1 LKEINKVAVLGAGN
15 GGCAAAVDL
24 TLRGLDVRLYGRSL
38 ETLEPLRKR
47 GGIEYEGIFGDGF
60 VRIPTIT
67 GSMEEAMKGAD
78 VVVLMAP
85 AHAHENIATQLAPY
99 LADNQPLLAAP
110 GHTLTLIPNT
120 LRRLGHRNAVTCGTS
135 TLPYICRKT
144 APDRVKVSRASAKL
158 IFSSFPALHTEELAQ
173 RLRKV
178 FPPIFPVPTVLD
190 ALFRYTNAIHHPPA
204 LLCNVGRLETPGS
217 DYCHYFEGITPSVG
231 AMIDKLDRERLGA
244 AEAFGCK
251 VPKLADYFFEM
262 GYTGQGGKDGGT
274 AYATFQNSE
283 PNRWIKAPSTIDHR
297 FFNEDIPF
305 GLVPFSELGRLAGA
319 KCEAIDA
326 VITLA
331 SALREQPYRE
341 IGLNLQRMGFA
352 GMDAAQV
359 KRVVREGFAS

>member
-1 LKEINKVAVLGAGN
+1 LKEINKVALLGAGN

-24 TLRGLDVRLYGRSL
+24 TLRGLDVRLYGRSPG
-38 ETLEPLRKR
+38 TVEPLQKR
-47 GGIEYEGIFGDGF
+47 GGVEYEGIFGDGF
-60 VRIPTIT
+60 VKIPIIT
-67 GSMEEAMKGAD
+67 RSMEEAMKGAD
-78 VVVLMAP
+78 VVVVMAP
-85 AHAHENIATQLAPY
+85 AHAHENIATQLAPH
-99 LADNQPLLAAP
+99 LTDNQPLLAAP

-120 LRRLGHRNAVTCGTS
+120 LRRLGHRNPVTCGTS

-158 IFSSFPALHTEELAQ
+158 IFSSFPALHTEELAD

-178 FPPIFPVPTVLD
+178 FPPLFPVPTVLD

-204 LLCNVGRLETPGS
+204 LLCNVGRLEATGG
-217 DYCHYFEGITPSVG
+217 DYCHYFDGITPSVG
-231 AMIDKLDRERLGA
+231 AMIDTLDRERLGA
-244 AEAFGCK
+244 AEAFGCN

-331 SALREQPYRE
+331 SALRGQKYRE
-341 IGLNLQRMGFA
+341 IGLNLKRMGFD
-352 GMDAAQV
+352 GMDARQV
-359 KRVVREGFAS
+359 RRVVREGFDS